1 MTPARLFLPM
11 TCTLLVATLATAAEP
26 SLHQQIDRAV
36 SQRAG
41 GPLAGPASDAE
52 FMRRVYLDL
61 SGTIPTSVEARKFLA
76 DKDAAKRQK
85 LVDRLL
91 AGPLY
96 PRRMQE
102 ALSVMLLERRV
113 GKNVPEKSWNE
124 YLRKSF
130 AKNKP
135 WDRLAGEIVAGEGRD
150 GPSQPAIKFFVDGGR
165 TDQHQ
170 MTRDVARL
178 FLGMDVQCAQCHD
191 HPSIDEYT
199 QADYFGLLAFLTS
212 SKMQKNPKT
221 KLAYFVETPLAKPL
235 DFASVF
241 TPDDKQKTG
250 PRLPGGKEVA
260 VPTFEKGKD
269 IDQPAKDGVPA
280 VPKFRPR
287 TMLSGQLTSA
297 GNERFKQNSVNRFW
311 YLMMGRGLVHPLD
324 LMHKENPPS
333 HPALLGQLADRFA
346 KQKFDVKW
354 LLREMALSET
364 YQRSGL
370 LPEGVAAKDAPAE
383 RYQAA
388 IAKPLSAEQLTW
400 SLLQAT
406 GNLDALLKAAEV
418 KDSKFTF
425 KDYINGRI
433 PLPAD
438 LAETMLLM
446 TSVFGNPPGE
456 AEVDFAPAVGHSLY
470 LLNEPLLQSWLK
482 PRDGNLVDRLGKLK
496 ESEKVAEELY
506 LSVLTRMPD
515 DEETAEVVEYLQRFE
530 KRRSEALGELAWAL
544 LASAEFRLNH

>member
-1 MTPARLFLPM
+1 MPMRRVFLSI
-11 TCTLLVATLATAAEP
+11 CILLIASGAVAAEL
-26 SLHQQIDRAV
+26 SLHRQIDRAIAQK
-36 SQRAG
+36 SG

-61 SGTIPTSVEARKFLA
+61 SGTIPTSAEARSFLA
-76 DKDAAKRQK
+76 DKNSAKRQK

-91 AGPLY
+91 AGPNY

-102 ALSVMLLERRV
+102 ATSVMLLERRV
-113 GKNVPEKSWNE
+113 GKNVSENSWNK
-124 YLRKSF
+124 YLRESF

-135 WDRLAGEIVAGEGRD
+135 WDRLAGEIVSGEGRD
-150 GPSQPAIKFFVDGGR
+150 ERSQPAIKFFVDGGR

-199 QADYFGLLAFLTS
+199 QADYFGLLAYLTS
-212 SKMQKNPKT
+212 SKVKKNPKT
-221 KLAYFVETPLAKPL
+221 QLAYFVETPLAGPL

-241 TPDDKQKTG
+241 SPEDKRKTG
-250 PRLPGGKEVA
+250 PRLPGKKEIA
-260 VPTFEKGKD
+260 VPTFEKGKE

-287 TMLSGQLTSA
+287 TLLSEQLTSA
-297 GNERFKQNSVNRFW
+297 GNERFKRNSVNRFW

-324 LMHKENPPS
+324 LMHKGNPPS
-333 HPALLGQLADRFA
+333 HPKLLGQLADRFA

-370 LPEGVAAKDAPAE
+370 LPKGVRAEDAPAE

-406 GNLDALLKAAEV
+406 GNLDALMKAAEV

-438 LAETMLLM
+438 IAETMLLM

-470 LLNEPLLQSWLK
+470 LMNEPLLQSWLK
-482 PRDGNLVDRLGKLK
+482 PRSGNLVDRLEKLK
-496 ESEKVAEELY
+496 EPAKVAEELY
-506 LSVLTRMPD
+506 LSVLTRLPS
-515 DEETAEVVEYLQRFE
+515 DEETTEVAEYLKRFE
-530 KRRSEALGELAWAL
+530 KRRTEALGELAWAL

>member
-1 MTPARLFLPM
+1 MVPTPATLKYQPPVMRRRPALPHSPQPVVCEAVMTPGRFFLPLI
-11 TCTLLVATLATAAEP
+11 CLLLAASWAGAAEP
-26 SLHQQIDRAV
+26 SLHQQIDQAV
-36 SQRAG
+36 AKRAG
-41 GPLAGPASDAE
+41 GPLAKPAGDAE

-61 SGTIPTSVEARKFLA
+61 NGTIPTSAEARKFLA
-76 DKDAAKRQK
+76 DKDPAKRQK

-91 AGPLY
+91 AGPNY

-102 ALSVMLLERRV
+102 ALSVMLLERRI
-113 GKNVPEKSWNE
+113 GKNVPAKSWNK
-124 YLRKSF
+124 YLRESF

-135 WDRLAGEIVAGEGRD
+135 WDRLAGEILSGEGRD
-150 GPSQPAIKFFVDGGR
+150 KPSQPAIKFFVVGGR

-199 QADYFGLLAFLTS
+199 QADYFGLLAYLTS
-212 SKMQKNPKT
+212 SKVQKNPKT
-221 KLAYFVETPLAKPL
+221 QLAYFVETPLAKPL

-241 TPDDKQKTG
+241 SPDDKRKTG
-250 PRLPGGKEVA
+250 PRLPGQKEIA
-260 VPTFEKGKD
+260 VPTFEKGQE

-287 TMLSGQLTSA
+287 TLLSQQLTSA

-324 LMHKENPPS
+324 LMHKKNPPS
-333 HPALLGQLADRFA
+333 HPQLLKQLADRFA

-370 LPEGVAAKDAPAE
+370 LPEGVSSKDAPAE

-406 GNLDALLKAAEV
+406 GNLDALMKAAEV

-496 ESEKVAEELY
+496 EPAKVA
-506 LSVLTRMPD
+506 
-515 DEETAEVVEYLQRFE
+515 
-530 KRRSEALGELAWAL
+530 
-544 LASAEFRLNH
+544 

>member
-1 MTPARLFLPM
+1 MPM
-11 TCTLLVATLATAAEP
+11 RRVFPTICVLLAATGAIAAEP
-26 SLHQQIDRAV
+26 LLHRQIDRAV
-36 SQRAG
+36 AKRAG

-61 SGTIPTSVEARKFLA
+61 SGTIPTSAEARSFLA
-76 DKDAAKRQK
+76 DKNSAKRQK

-91 AGPLY
+91 AGPNY
-96 PRRMQE
+96 ARRMQE

-113 GKNVPEKSWNE
+113 GKNVSAKSWE
-124 YLRKSF
+124 KYLRNSF

-135 WDRLAGEIVAGEGRD
+135 WDRLAGEILSGEGRSE
-150 GPSQPAIKFFVDGGR
+150 PSQPAIKFFVVGGR

-199 QADYFGLLAFLTS
+199 QADYFGLLAYLTS
-212 SKMQKNPKT
+212 SKVKKNPKT
-221 KLAYFVETPLAKPL
+221 QLAYFVETPLAGPL

-241 TPDDKQKTG
+241 SPEDKRKTG
-250 PRLPGGKEVA
+250 PRLPGKKEIA
-260 VPTFEKGKD
+260 VPTFEKGKE

-287 TMLSGQLTSA
+287 TLLSEQLTSA
-297 GNERFKQNSVNRFW
+297 GNERFKRNSVNRFW

-324 LMHKENPPS
+324 LMHKGNPPS
-333 HPALLGQLADRFA
+333 HPKLLGQLADRFA

-370 LPEGVAAKDAPAE
+370 LPKGVRAEDAPAE

-406 GNLDALLKAAEV
+406 GNLDALMKAAEV

-438 LAETMLLM
+438 IAETMLLM

-482 PRDGNLVDRLGKLK
+482 PKGGNLVDRLGKLK
-496 ESEKVAEELY
+496 EPAKVAEELY
-506 LSVLTRMPD
+506 LSVLTRLPN
-515 DEETAEVVEYLQRFE
+515 DEENTEVAEYLKRFE
-530 KRRSEALGELAWAL
+530 KRRSEAIGELAWAL